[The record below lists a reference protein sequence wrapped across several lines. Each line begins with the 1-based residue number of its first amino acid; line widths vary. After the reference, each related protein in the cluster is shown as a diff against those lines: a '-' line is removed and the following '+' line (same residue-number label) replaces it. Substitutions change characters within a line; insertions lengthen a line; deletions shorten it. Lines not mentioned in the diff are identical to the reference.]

1 MGSAEKSI
9 SVASYRYRDVVGL
22 ISGRIDVLAASE
34 SLAIQPTT
42 KDDGPDIE
50 TQAKRR
56 LTDHHQDR
64 RRREARSSGGTT
76 SCAESSLCMNENHKD
91 FGFYACVGGCLI
103 AAMIEFSMLFAAII

>member
-1 MGSAEKSI
+1 MGCAEKSI

-22 ISGRIDVLAASE
+22 SSGRVDVLAASE

-42 KDDGPDIE
+42 KNEAPNIE

-64 RRREARSSGGTT
+64 RRREARGGTT
-76 SCAESSLCMNENHKD
+76 SCAASSLCMNENHKD